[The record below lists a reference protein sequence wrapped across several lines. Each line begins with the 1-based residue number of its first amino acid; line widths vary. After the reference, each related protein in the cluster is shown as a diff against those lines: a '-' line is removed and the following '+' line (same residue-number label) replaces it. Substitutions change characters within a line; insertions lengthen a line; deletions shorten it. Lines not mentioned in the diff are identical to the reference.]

1 VRKSDVPND
10 ARTLSP
16 ETQEALRRRAVDA
29 VEKEGMRVVDVAKSL
44 GVRRQ
49 SVQEWLKLYREGG
62 DAALARGR
70 KGPAKGFGQLLEP
83 WQQGVIVRMI
93 TDNCPD
99 QLKLPF
105 CLWTRE
111 AVAELVYNRFRI
123 KIAIRTVGDYLK
135 NWGFTAQK
143 PARRAFEQDPE
154 AVRNWREADYPAI
167 EREAKKLGAQIHWAD
182 ETGIRSDHHAGR
194 SYSPKGKTPV
204 VNKSGKRF
212 GANVISS
219 VTNRGELR
227 FMVFKERFTSPVF
240 IEFLSRLVRRA
251 ERMIFLIVDGH
262 PVHRSAAVRAW
273 LQQNCEKI
281 RLFFLPPYA
290 PESNPDEYL
299 NNDLK
304 SNAVGRSAFRDLSGL
319 LSGVRSYLRATQ
331 KRSDIVQS
339 YFRHPDVAYAAA
351 R

>member
-1 VRKSDVPND
+1 MPRD
-10 ARTLSP
+10 ARSLSP
-16 ETQEALRRRAVDA
+16 ETQETIRRRAVEA

-62 DAALARGR
+62 DAALERGR
-70 KGPAKGFGQLLEP
+70 KGPAPGFGQLLEP

-111 AVAELVYNRFRI
+111 AVAELIYNRFGI
-123 KIAIRTVGDYLK
+123 NVAIRTVGDYLK
-135 NWGFTAQK
+135 KWGFTAQK
-143 PARRAFEQDPE
+143 PARRAFEQDRE
-154 AVRNWREADYPAI
+154 AVKKWREKDYPAI
-167 EREAKKLGAQIHWAD
+167 EKEAKKQGAQIHWAD

-194 SYSPKGKTPV
+194 SYAPKGKTPV
-204 VNKSGKRF
+204 VNKTGKRF

-219 VTNRGELR
+219 ITNRGELR
-227 FMVFKERFTSPVF
+227 FMVFKTRFTAPVF
-240 IEFLSRLVRRA
+240 IEFLTRLVRKA
-251 ERMIFLIVDGH
+251 DRMIFLIVDGH

-273 LQQNCEKI
+273 VEENSKKI

-304 SNAVGRSAFRDLSGL
+304 SNAVGRKAFHDLGGL
-319 LSGVRSYLRATQ
+319 LGEVRTYLRSTQ
-331 KRSDIVQS
+331 KRTDIVRS